1 MTENPLIEILEVQK
15 LSINSE
21 LLLGFAIDSPKGGQ
35 KLDTHSISI
44 AGWVVGKTSPALAVE
59 FLSGGKVL
67 QKVPVGKPRPGVQ
80 KRYREVPEAKNS
92 GFAAA
97 VGVVGL
103 PLTAKLRIR
112 VILSDGTTIPIIEI
126 KFQHQP
132 LNSGY
137 EPKLQPLVL
146 TSNGR
151 SGTTWFMRLLSQ
163 HPAIVTCEIY
173 AYETRVWP
181 FWMQLLQ
188 FLSQRANPIETPF
201 SADYPPKAAAFC
213 QQTLDAFYQH
223 LAEAQGLVTSPS
235 ELTYFAEKNNVNPN
249 IDLLMEIYPRGKEI
263 ILVRDFR
270 DVACSVL
277 AFNNKRGSEGFGRQK
292 FKSDEEYVRKV
303 MKNSAFGLQRR
314 WKKRKKQA
322 HLVRYED
329 LILSPEETLG
339 GVLEYL
345 KLDSSQEAIAKMI
358 NKASEDTP
366 YTGWH
371 QTSSSAKDSIGR
383 WRQDLDPSLQK
394 VCNKVLADSLREF
407 GYPPD

>member
-15 LSINSE
+15 LSKNSE
-21 LLLGFAIDSPKGGQ
+21 LLLGFGINFPKAGQ
-35 KLDTHSISI
+35 KLDTYSISI
-44 AGWVVGKTSPALAVE
+44 KGWVIGKTSPAIAVE

-80 KRYREVPEAKNS
+80 KRYPKVPEAKKS

-97 VGVVGL
+97 VGVLGL

-112 VILSDGTTIPIIEI
+112 VILSDGSTVAITEI

-137 EPKLQPLVL
+137 EPKLQPLVI
-146 TSNGR
+146 SSSGR
-151 SGTTWFMRLLSQ
+151 SGSTWFMRLLSQ
-163 HPAIVTCEIY
+163 HPAIITCEIY

-213 QQTLDAFYQH
+213 QQTLDGFYQH
-223 LAEAQGLVTSPS
+223 LAEAQGKIINPS
-235 ELTYFAEKNNVNPN
+235 ELSYFAEKNTHNPN
-249 IDLLMEIYPRGKEI
+249 IHLLMEIYPQGKEV

-270 DVACSVL
+270 DLASSVL
-277 AFNNKRGSEGFGRQK
+277 AFNKKRGTEGFGRQK
-292 FKSDEEYVRKV
+292 FKSDDEYVRNV
-303 MKNSAFGLQRR
+303 IKNTAFGLQQR

-329 LILSPEETLG
+329 LILSPEDTLK

-345 KLDSSQEAIAKMI
+345 KLDSSQEAIAKMLD
-358 NKASEDTP
+358 KASQDTP

-407 GYPPD
+407 GYPPN

>member
-1 MTENPLIEILEVQK
+1 MTENPLIKILEVQK

-21 LLLGFAIDSPKGGQ
+21 SLLGFAIDSPKAGK
-35 KLDTHSISI
+35 KLDTYSISI
-44 AGWVVGKTSPALAVE
+44 AGWVIGKTSPAIAVE

-80 KRYREVPEAKNS
+80 KRYPKVPEAKKS

-112 VILSDGTTIPIIEI
+112 VILSDGSTIPIIEI

-146 TSNGR
+146 TSSGR
-151 SGTTWFMRLLSQ
+151 SGTTWFMRLLSL
-163 HPAIVTCEIY
+163 HPAIITCEIY

-201 SADYPPKAAAFC
+201 PADYPPKAAAFC
-213 QQTLDAFYQH
+213 QQTLDGFYQH
-223 LAEAQGLVTSPS
+223 LAEAQGQIINPS
-235 ELTYFAEKNNVNPN
+235 ELSYFAEKNTHNPN
-249 IDLLMEIYPRGKEI
+249 INLLMEIYPQGKEI

-270 DVACSVL
+270 DMASSVL
-277 AFNNKRGSEGFGRQK
+277 AFNKKRGTEGFGRQK
-292 FKSDEEYVRKV
+292 FKSNEEYVKTV
-303 MKNSAFGLQRR
+303 IKNSALGLQQR
-314 WKKRKKQA
+314 WKKRKQQA

-329 LILSPEETLG
+329 LILSPEETLK

-345 KLDSSQEAIAKMI
+345 KLDSSQEAIANI
-358 NKASEDTP
+358 TSKASEDSP

-407 GYPPD
+407 GYPPN

>member
-1 MTENPLIEILEVQK
+1 MTENPSIKILEVQK

-21 LLLGFAIDSPKGGQ
+21 SLLGFAIDSPKGKQ
-35 KLDTHSISI
+35 KLDTYSISI
-44 AGWVVGKTSPALAVE
+44 AGWVIGKTSPALAVE
-59 FLSGGKVL
+59 FLCKGKVL

-80 KRYREVPEAKNS
+80 KRYPKVPEAKRS

-103 PLTAKLRIR
+103 PLTGSLRIR
-112 VILSDGTTIPIIEI
+112 VILSDGSTVPITDI

-137 EPKLQPLVL
+137 EPKLQPLVV
-146 TSNGR
+146 SSSGR

-163 HPAIVTCEIY
+163 NPAIVTCEIY

-201 SADYPPKAAAFC
+201 PADYPPKAAAFC
-213 QQTLDAFYQH
+213 QQTLDGFYQH
-223 LAEAQGLVTSPS
+223 LAEAQGKIINPS
-235 ELTYFAEKNNVNPN
+235 QLSYFAEKNNLNQN
-249 IDLLMEIYPRGKEI
+249 INLLMEIYPLGKEI

-270 DVACSVL
+270 DVASSVL
-277 AFNNKRGSEGFGRQK
+277 AFNKKRGSEGFGRQK
-292 FKSDEEYVRKV
+292 FKNDQEYV
-303 MKNSAFGLQRR
+303 KNVIKNIAIGLQSR

-322 HLVRYED
+322 RLVRYED

-345 KLDSSQEAIAKMI
+345 KLDSSPEAIAKMI
-358 NKASEDTP
+358 SKASEDSA

-371 QTSSSAKDSIGR
+371 KTSSSAKDSIGR

-407 GYPPD
+407 GYPPN